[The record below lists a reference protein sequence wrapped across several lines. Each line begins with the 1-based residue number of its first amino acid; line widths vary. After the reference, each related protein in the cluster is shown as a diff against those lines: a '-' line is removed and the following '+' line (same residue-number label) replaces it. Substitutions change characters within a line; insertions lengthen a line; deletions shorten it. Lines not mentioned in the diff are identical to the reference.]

1 LSSKKLKGVQP
12 VGMEPMEPPF
22 QKKPADFR
30 GQVFLADFA

>member
-1 LSSKKLKGVQP
+1 
-12 VGMEPMEPPF
+12 MEPMEPPL